1 MLMFSWEYLVFRMN
15 NTSLTVLL
23 SFFHDIKLTFE
34 ISVFCTCSWIWSL
47 TCWEHHH
54 WKRWGQLVKAP
65 RHTYSGVL
73 INRYCW
79 RLLAFLAL
87 GLDYPSQ
94 CRISSVQ
101 DAIAALSLC
110 FTSWLYSQAGEEKK
124 VVGMACMFVNTWFG
138 SLIWELSLPVNWI
151 KFSKGGCVV
160 AVALLNSVLF
170 KLQFRQKNFFPL
182 VKCIS
187 GFCLVRIAWLAD
199 TSDHLPIFWRGSVF
213 VAFSNEDVKCKW

>member
-1 MLMFSWEYLVFRMN
+1 MKYINKSRR
-15 NTSLTVLL
+15 SQ
-23 SFFHDIKLTFE
+23 

-87 GLDYPSQ
+87 GLDYPS
-94 CRISSVQ
+94 
-101 DAIAALSLC
+101 LSLHSVGFPLC
-110 FTSWLYSQAGEEKK
+110 RMLLLHCHCVLHLDCIPRLGRKK
-124 VVGMACMFVNTWFG
+124 GGWHGMACMFVNTWFG
-138 SLIWELSLPVNWI
+138 SLISELSLPVNWV

-160 AVALLNSVLF
+160 AVALLNSELF
-170 KLQFRQKNFFPL
+170 KLQFRQDVFFSTSKVHFWL
-182 VKCIS
+182 LSCTY
-187 GFCLVRIAWLAD
+187 CLTCWYKRPSPHFLKRQCFH
-199 TSDHLPIFWRGSVF
+199 SFFKWR
-213 VAFSNEDVKCKW
+213 C

>member
-1 MLMFSWEYLVFRMN
+1 MLMFSWEYLFFRMN

-87 GLDYPSQ
+87 GLDYPS
-94 CRISSVQ
+94 
-101 DAIAALSLC
+101 LSLH
-110 FTSWLYSQAGEEKK
+110 S
-124 VVGMACMFVNTWFG
+124 VG
-138 SLIWELSLPVNWI
+138 
-151 KFSKGGCVV
+151 
-160 AVALLNSVLF
+160 
-170 KLQFRQKNFFPL
+170 FPL
-182 VKCIS
+182 CRMLLLRCHCVLHLDCILRL
-187 GFCLVRIAWLAD
+187 GRKKRLLAWHGMYVRKYLVWI
-199 TSDHLPIFWRGSVF
+199 SDLRVVS
-213 VAFSNEDVKCKW
+213 ACKLN